1 MAQIWRNGPS
11 NQDDTKWFKNLVSQY
26 RPFGSFSRG
35 RSIFGQMIDKIL
47 FPKIMALLTPL
58 HVSYKDDEGD
68 DGDDGDGDDESNDG
82 DDCVEDDCSPG
93 YLVPAEGSKKTRLSD
108 PTVKHLRL
116 HHT

>member
-1 MAQIWRNGPS
+1 MAS
-11 NQDDTKWFKNLVSQY
+11 
-26 RPFGSFSRG
+26 
-35 RSIFGQMIDKIL
+35 
-47 FPKIMALLTPL
+47 LTPL
-58 HVSYKDDEGD
+58 NVSYMDDKDD
-68 DGDDGDGDDESNDG
+68 DGDDGDDG

>member
-1 MAQIWRNGPS
+1 
-11 NQDDTKWFKNLVSQY
+11 
-26 RPFGSFSRG
+26 
-35 RSIFGQMIDKIL
+35 MI
-47 FPKIMALLTPL
+47 
-58 HVSYKDDEGD
+58 DEGD
-68 DGDDGDGDDESNDG
+68 DGDDVDGDDDGDDGDDG

>member
-1 MAQIWRNGPS
+1 MAS
-11 NQDDTKWFKNLVSQY
+11 
-26 RPFGSFSRG
+26 
-35 RSIFGQMIDKIL
+35 
-47 FPKIMALLTPL
+47 LTPL
-58 HVSYKDDEGD
+58 NASYMDDKDD
-68 DGDDGDGDDESNDG
+68 DGDDGDDG

>member
-1 MAQIWRNGPS
+1 MAS
-11 NQDDTKWFKNLVSQY
+11 
-26 RPFGSFSRG
+26 
-35 RSIFGQMIDKIL
+35 
-47 FPKIMALLTPL
+47 LTPL
-58 HVSYKDDEGD
+58 NASYMDDKDD
-68 DGDDGDGDDESNDG
+68 DGDDG

>member
-1 MAQIWRNGPS
+1 
-11 NQDDTKWFKNLVSQY
+11 
-26 RPFGSFSRG
+26 
-35 RSIFGQMIDKIL
+35 
-47 FPKIMALLTPL
+47 MALLSPL
-58 HVSYKDDEGD
+58 NVSYMDYEDD
-68 DGDDGDGDDESNDG
+68 DGDDGDDDDEDDDG

>member
-1 MAQIWRNGPS
+1 MGHSAG
-11 NQDDTKWFKNLVSQY
+11 
-26 RPFGSFSRG
+26 GG
-35 RSIFGQMIDKIL
+35 RYFGQMIDKIL
-47 FPKIMALLTPL
+47 FRKIMALLTPL